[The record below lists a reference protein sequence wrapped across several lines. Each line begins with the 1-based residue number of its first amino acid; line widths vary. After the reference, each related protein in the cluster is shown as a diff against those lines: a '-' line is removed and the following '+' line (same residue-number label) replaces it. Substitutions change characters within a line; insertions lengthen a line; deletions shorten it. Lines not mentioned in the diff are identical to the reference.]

1 MKQVLALLT
10 GVLILTCSQAQIS
23 VRVKKNGNGSEVDVK
38 TTPKNS
44 GTPSSRPS
52 GNDNKT
58 SPAGNDT
65 KTSPPGETKTTPP
78 VSESPKPVAD
88 TAAKPAGNATYDA
101 SYTGPAKVSLKA
113 FWNHMEKIKA
123 GTGTASSLNNADRM
137 LKQIKEQDPGFDI
150 TTLAAMLQPYKDK
163 AAQDAASKADA
174 KSAEEAKTLYF
185 KEFHNKLIG
194 VYSSGIDIQPG
205 VVGAAY
211 LERVK
216 ALNID
221 EYKEKR
227 KASPEGGPNSYPV
240 LADAML
246 ADYDNYVKRADRL
259 KWNVIAP
266 MTASTK
272 AKNPQEKT
280 ELLIDARKEC
290 EAVLILAPNNTAFK
304 QKLDE
309 INKLLGAADAEA
321 AKYFTSDFHKENLNK
336 IVWSTQ
342 PLVIGKEKEMA
353 ASIKKEFKTGEYIF
367 GTAYLGVNAK
377 DVMEG
382 NTNLRVRIRIDG
394 GTAVWGGDL
403 SYIELPLTAQG
414 KSWFQFAFIPNAQ
427 WLKDNYAAYLAEENW
442 TFSYLMDDLVRSGDI
457 SHAITYELIFPS
469 SKISDIKSGFSL
481 DLSGGSADIKALST
495 KFHNELMASR
505 TLPKAGMSNAGLEQ
519 QMVAAANNQGWNDK
533 FLKAIITSSSWNIA
547 KNELTGVILYRWL
560 GAVCTTKDNNGKCY
574 YQEFSFKQEY
584 TGGGNYSGT
593 VKFNS
598 YGGKKE
604 IGCDKLK

>member
-1 MKQVLALLT
+1 MKQVIALLT
-10 GVLILTCSQAQIS
+10 GVLILSCSQAQIS
-23 VRVKKNGNGSEVDVK
+23 VRVKKNGGGSEVDVK
-38 TTPKNS
+38 TTPRNT
-44 GTPSSRPS
+44 GTPSSKPS

-58 SPAGNDT
+58 SPAGNET
-65 KTSPPGETKTTPP
+65 KTSPSGETKTTPP
-78 VSESPKPVAD
+78 VNESPKPAAD
-88 TAAKPAGNATYDA
+88 TAAKPSGTAVYDA

-123 GTGTASSLNNADRM
+123 GTGTASSLTNADRM
-137 LKQIKEQDPGFDI
+137 LKQIKEQDPAYDVSM
-150 TTLAAMLQPYKDK
+150 LSAMLQPYKDK
-163 AAQDAASKADA
+163 AAQDVASKADA
-174 KSAEEAKTLYF
+174 KSAEEARNAYF
-185 KEFHNKLIG
+185 KGFHQKMIG

-205 VVGAAY
+205 VVGANY
-211 LERVK
+211 LARMKEIN
-216 ALNID
+216 LE

-227 KASPEGGPNSYPV
+227 KAAPDGGPNSYPV
-240 LADAML
+240 LIDAML
-246 ADYDNYVKRADRL
+246 ADYENYVKRADRL

-266 MTASTK
+266 ITASTK

-280 ELLIDARKEC
+280 ELLIGARKEC
-290 EAVLILAPNNTAFK
+290 EAVLMLAPDNTAFK

-321 AKYFTSDFHKENLNK
+321 TKFFTSDFHKENLNK

-342 PLVIGKEKEMA
+342 PLIIGKEKEMA
-353 ASIKKEFKTGEYIF
+353 ASIKTEFKTGDYIY

-469 SKISDIKSGFSL
+469 SKISDIKSSFSL
-481 DLSGGSADIKALST
+481 DMSGGSADIKALST
-495 KFHNELMASR
+495 KLHNELMASR
-505 TLPKAGMSNAGLEQ
+505 TLPKAGMSNAALEQ
-519 QMVAAANNQGWNDK
+519 QMVTAANNLGWNDK